1 MHEHVSKHLKM
12 HRKPTGGTNKHD
24 KHIIARSGKGK
35 GMHEATWHPETHP
48 KWLHS
53 NKAFCASNVTK
64 QDQARGGHQ
73 AWQSLG
79 QERLTQ
85 A

>member
-1 MHEHVSKHLKM
+1 MHEHVSKHVKM
-12 HRKPTGGTNKHD
+12 HRKPMGGTNKHG
-24 KHIIARSGKGK
+24 KHIITRSGKGK
-35 GMHEATWHPETHP
+35 GMHKATRHPETHP
-48 KWLHS
+48 KWLHP
-53 NKAFCASNVTK
+53 NKASWVSDVTK
-64 QDQARGGHQ
+64 QDQAHGGCQ

>member
-1 MHEHVSKHLKM
+1 MYAQSNPASE
-12 HRKPTGGTNKHD
+12 
-24 KHIIARSGKGK
+24 
-35 GMHEATWHPETHP
+35 EASQVVTP
-48 KWLHS
+48 
-53 NKAFCASNVTK
+53 NKASWVLDVTK
-64 QDQARGGHQ
+64 QDQACEGHQ